1 MKIGLLECD
10 HVLPDLRSFG
20 GDYRDMFP
28 LLLPEFRFINFD
40 ICNGQFP
47 RSASDC
53 DAWLCTGSKYS
64 VYDEIDWIL
73 ELKDFVR
80 EIHRHHRKYV
90 GVCFGHQMLG
100 EALGG
105 KVQKSP
111 AGWCVGVHG
120 FQVTEPRDWMI
131 PFQLNY
137 HLLMSCQDQ
146 VIEMPADATLLASAE
161 DCRVAMF
168 QVGSTML
175 GLQAH
180 PEFPVK
186 YAEALM
192 GMRTERIG
200 TEKVNAARQ
209 SLEIK
214 TDEKVVAQWISR
226 FLKR

>member
-28 LLLPEFRFINFD
+28 ALLPEFQFVNFD
-40 ICNGQFP
+40 VCNGQLP
-47 RSASDC
+47 ASPGDC

-73 ELKDFVR
+73 ALKNFVR
-80 EIHRHHRKYV
+80 EIRRENRKYV

-105 KVQKSP
+105 RVEKSQS
-111 AGWCVGVHG
+111 GWCVGVHG
-120 FQVTEPRDWMI
+120 FEIIKPQNWML
-131 PFQLNY
+131 PFQEKY
-137 HLLMSCQDQ
+137 QLLMSCQDQ
-146 VIEMPADATLLASAE
+146 VVQLPEGGQLLASAK
-161 DCRVAMF
+161 DCRVAMLS
-168 QVGSTML
+168 VGDKML
-175 GLQAH
+175 GIQAH

-186 YAEALM
+186 YAAALM

-200 TEKVNAARQ
+200 KEKVEAAKE
-209 SLEIK
+209 SLQIK
-214 TDEKVVAQWISR
+214 TDEKLVAQWIST
-226 FLKR
+226 FLKQ